1 VRHSPTQTP
10 KNFLFWDWPAD
21 NKADEIAL
29 PNNISRLLPLPI
41 LRIIKK
47 ITSTDME
54 GENGMKKEEI
64 ITLYQYN
71 YWANGQ
77 ILKVSA
83 LAGDA
88 FYTAPAKV
96 SFGSLQGTLVHILST
111 EWMWRLRCQEGKSPS
126 FHLST
131 DDFPTLQI
139 LGQRWLEEERTM
151 LAYLS
156 NLKDTDLDRPIRYT
170 NTRGISYTNPLW
182 QLLLHLS
189 NHGTQFRS
197 EAAVILSAQE
207 FSPGDLDFIFFLRQ
221 QPNPAL

>member
-1 VRHSPTQTP
+1 
-10 KNFLFWDWPAD
+10 
-21 NKADEIAL
+21 
-29 PNNISRLLPLPI
+29 
-41 LRIIKK
+41 
-47 ITSTDME
+47 
-54 GENGMKKEEI
+54 MKKDEFSI
-64 ITLYQYN
+64 LFQYN

-83 LAGDA
+83 LAGDS

-126 FHLST
+126 FHLSQ

-151 LAYLS
+151 LAYLNS
-156 NLKDTDLDRPIRYT
+156 LKDADLDRAIRYT
-170 NTRGISYTNPLW
+170 NTRGVTYTNPLW

-189 NHGTQFRS
+189 NHGTQSRS
-197 EAAVILSAQE
+197 EAAVILTQAGH
-207 FSPGDLDFIFFLRQ
+207 SPGDLDLILFLRQ
-221 QPNPAL
+221 TAANAR